1 MRWTA
6 PPTWPPIVAELLAGP
21 IGALAESHGGSIELV
36 SIEGDSVNV
45 RLSGACHGCPAAS
58 TTLHDNLQRELR
70 VRSGRRGQSE
80 QRKQFSNNVVG
91 QKVAGADRP
100 LRCFSPSDRRLHSVT
115 GRSIGR
121 IADALRPLGSM
132 VVATARQL
140 STRRL
145 VLTAVAVVAVVG
157 VALLVR
163 LPTAV
168 QLRDWSTS
176 VGPWFPLAFLGT
188 HIVVTVLPFPRTAFT
203 LAAGLLFGP
212 LLGVTLAVTAS
223 TVSALVALALVR
235 AAGWQL
241 NRLVRHHAV
250 DRLDSRLRER
260 GWVAVMSLRLIPVVP
275 FAPLNYA
282 VGASGV
288 RVLPYTLA
296 TVAGLLPGT
305 SAVVILGDALTGHVS
320 PLLFLV
326 SVCTGLVGMALFGY
340 EIRQYRRHHHAA
352 VTDGDDATATALN
365 G

>member
-1 MRWTA
+1 
-6 PPTWPPIVAELLAGP
+6 
-21 IGALAESHGGSIELV
+21 
-36 SIEGDSVNV
+36 
-45 RLSGACHGCPAAS
+45 
-58 TTLHDNLQRELR
+58 
-70 VRSGRRGQSE
+70 
-80 QRKQFSNNVVG
+80 
-91 QKVAGADRP
+91 
-100 LRCFSPSDRRLHSVT
+100 VT
-115 GRSIGR
+115 GRPISR
-121 IADALRPLGSM
+121 IVDTLSPLGSM
-132 VVATARQL
+132 VVATARQV

-145 VLTAVAVVAVVG
+145 ALTAVLAVALVA

-168 QLRDWSTS
+168 ELRDWSTS
-176 VGPWFPLAFLGT
+176 MGPWFPLAFLAA

-212 LLGVTLAVTAS
+212 ILGVTLAVTAS
-223 TVSALVALALVR
+223 TVSALIALALVR

-260 GWVAVMSLRLIPVVP
+260 GWVAVMSLRLIPLVP

-326 SVCTGLVGMALFGY
+326 SVCTGLIGLVLFGY
-340 EIRQYRRHHHAA
+340 EIRQYRRHHRAAAAA
-352 VTDGDDATATALN
+352 VDNDAEAALRR
-365 G
+365 

>member
-1 MRWTA
+1 M
-6 PPTWPPIVAELLAGP
+6 I
-21 IGALAESHGGSIELV
+21 
-36 SIEGDSVNV
+36 
-45 RLSGACHGCPAAS
+45 
-58 TTLHDNLQRELR
+58 
-70 VRSGRRGQSE
+70 
-80 QRKQFSNNVVG
+80 
-91 QKVAGADRP
+91 
-100 LRCFSPSDRRLHSVT
+100 
-115 GRSIGR
+115 
-121 IADALRPLGSM
+121 
-132 VVATARQL
+132 VATARQL
-140 STRRL
+140 SPRRF
-145 VLTAVAVVAVVG
+145 VLTAVVAVAMVA

-168 QLRDWSTS
+168 ELRDWSTS
-176 VGPWFPLAFLGT
+176 VGPWFPLAFLAA

-223 TVSALVALALVR
+223 TVSALAALALVR
-235 AAGWQL
+235 AAGWRL

-260 GWVAVMSLRLIPVVP
+260 GWAAVISLRLIPLVP

-288 RVLPYTLA
+288 RVLPYLLA

-326 SVCTGLVGMALFGY
+326 SLCTGLVGLALFGY
-340 EIRQYRRHHHAA
+340 EIRQYRRHHRVPVA
-352 VTDGDDATATALN
+352 DFEDTAETALR